1 MFGKF
6 CLIFGFS
13 VFISFYVISAQEKKQ
28 SNAPYVR
35 WVSEYPSEEKVPTKF
50 SKRIGRVLFGKEDF
64 VLSKPF
70 NVLAKNPSE
79 FWILDQGNGA
89 IVKIKENT
97 LETPKF
103 IFKQLKEFSSLV
115 GICMSK
121 DGTIFF
127 TDSHL
132 KSVYKIDF
140 NKKKILPINNTL
152 ELNQPTGIAYFPK
165 NNQLWVVE
173 TGAHRILVLD
183 ADNGQLIKKIG
194 GRGTANG
201 AFNFPT
207 FIWIDVK
214 GNVYIVDSMNFR
226 IQIFNSK
233 GEFVST
239 FGQIGDASGYMARPK
254 GIAVDSFGNIY
265 IADALFHVV
274 QVFDQAGNFLYRFG
288 EQGHEKAQFWMP
300 TGIYID
306 EKNYIYIA
314 DTYNTRIQIFQ
325 LVNGKLLNKE

>member
-1 MFGKF
+1 MFRE
-6 CLIFGFS
+6 S
-13 VFISFYVISAQEKKQ
+13 ISILLLLLLNSCYFTFAQESKQ
-28 SNAPYVR
+28 QDAPYVR
-35 WVSEYPSEEKVPTKF
+35 WVSQYPPSEKAAIKF
-50 SKRIGRVLFGKEDF
+50 SKRLGHILFGKEEF

-70 NVLAKNPSE
+70 NVLAKNPKE
-79 FWILDQGNGA
+79 FWLIDQANGA

-103 IFKQLKEFSSLV
+103 ILKQLKGFSSL
-115 GICMSK
+115 IDMCKSS
-121 DGTIFF
+121 DGSIFF

-132 KSVYKIDF
+132 KNVYKIDF

-152 ELNQPTGIAYFPK
+152 ELNQPTGIAYSPK

-173 TGAHRILVLD
+173 TGAHRILILN
-183 ADNGQLIKKIG
+183 ANTGQLIKKIG

-201 AFNFPT
+201 TFNFPT
-207 FIWIDVK
+207 FIWVDVK
-214 GNVYIVDSMNFR
+214 GNVYVVDSMNFR
-226 IQIFNSK
+226 IQIFNSS

-254 GIAVDSFGNIY
+254 GIATDSFGNIY
-265 IADALFHVV
+265 VADALFHVV

-288 EQGHEKAQFWMP
+288 EQGQGKAQFWMP

-306 EKNYIYIA
+306 ENNYIYIA
-314 DTYNTRIQIFQ
+314 DTYNTRVQIFQ